1 MSNRIQAIVELVAAG
16 ELEQAIAAATTTLA
30 DSALSP
36 DEQMALLELRCD
48 CHLQRLE
55 LTLAHADAQ
64 AMATLAHRQETP
76 ALQALAGLSMAIV
89 QDRLGQYQQA
99 LASARTAHEA
109 ARRSVQ
115 PLLEARA
122 LERLS
127 EVHAVAGD
135 PAEALQYAQQALA
148 IFESLGELRWQA
160 RALHR
165 QFSVLSAIGRTT
177 EADRVAERALVLAR
191 RSNALREEADA
202 LNLLSFHVA
211 DLGARLARQRQAL
224 SVYDTAGSLAGR
236 ATMLGNLG
244 GGYTELGLFRRGRR
258 YIGESLALAR
268 RAGHRGNTVFNLF
281 NLFDLECQMR
291 SLAAARDI
299 AAEAIPLHQAA
310 GVTVWAGF
318 KADLSGQLAWLEG
331 NASESAHLLEQA
343 AKQYGNEL
351 GFALTALAR
360 SGRAY
365 LAAGQPREALAATR
379 RGTRAHVAAG
389 LTSQNGGDSL
399 ALWWH
404 HSLAL
409 HANGRHGESRKALAQ
424 AFRFLLEAA
433 QALKDE
439 GLRRNYLN
447 KKADVRA
454 VVRAWVADGRARG
467 LPRGQIEAHLAGE
480 VSLKEPFERLVDT
493 GLRLNELKS
502 EAELR
507 EFLVDEVTEL
517 SGAERVLLV
526 LDAVEGPQIAGSL
539 MPHGES
545 ETELLRAVT
554 PWLDE
559 ARRTRAA
566 ALRHGPDGVEPI
578 DQRSCL
584 VVPLIAQREL
594 LGFIYV
600 DIEGLFGRFHD
611 GDTQLLSM
619 LAAQAALTLA
629 NLRAA
634 EALERKVVER
644 TAQLE
649 QRTAEAQR
657 LLKETE
663 SRNAELAIIN
673 SVQAALAAELDIQG
687 IYNAV
692 GDKIREI
699 FQQTDVGIRIA
710 DEQAGLMH
718 HPYLTIRGERTAL
731 KPSPLVATGIAA
743 HVMRTREPLLINE
756 NMTEAMARYGSV
768 MLPGVQ
774 QRVPTKSMLVV
785 PLIASGKVLGVIALG
800 DQDCEQAYSDSDVR
814 LLQTL
819 AASMSVALENARLF
833 HETQRLLKETEQR
846 NAELAVINSI
856 QQAVGAELDFQAI
869 VDVVGDKLRA
879 VFATGDL
886 SIFWWDETGGQ
897 VRPLYTYEHGVRW
910 HHAPFKPDP
919 QRWYGRFMQA
929 RSTAVFG
936 SYAEQ
941 EAVGMRVMPGT
952 DRARSMLAVPM
963 LAAGRFLGS
972 VYVEN
977 HERDAAF
984 GPADVRLLETVASSM
999 AVALQNAQSYEAE
1012 RQRAAELAIV
1022 NGVQAGLAAQL
1033 EMQAIYDLVG
1043 EKIREIFKAQVVG
1056 IGIIERDSG
1065 LLRIPYLI
1073 ERGRRIVVD
1082 GLQQPYASGFAPHVR
1097 KTGQSLLINTDMAR
1111 HMAEHGEVTRQGE
1124 TPKSAI
1130 WVPLRVQG
1138 ESRGA
1143 ITVQSL
1149 DSENAFTEADV
1160 RLLETLAGS
1169 MAVALESARL
1179 FDETQRLLKETEARN
1194 AELAVIASVQQG
1206 IAAELNLQAIIDLVG
1221 DKLREVFATGDIGI
1235 WWWDATQRT
1244 GHGLYVFEHGVRHHH
1259 APYTVKP
1266 GEVWERLFDGRE
1278 TLHVNNRAE
1287 SIALGMHALEGTDQS
1302 ISALCMPIIGGDR
1315 VLGSVVIEDYERENA
1330 FGPDAVRLL
1339 GTVVASMGTALENA
1353 RLFDE
1358 TQRRAAELAV
1368 INGIQRSMSE
1378 RLEFQAI
1385 VDVVGDK
1392 LREVFASGDMAIHL
1406 RGSEPGQVLPM
1417 YVFEHGV
1424 RLQQAPRT
1432 PDPEKPL
1439 WKALF
1444 AGQQCVVNDAADI
1457 ARWQLVAVPGTDAAL
1472 CAAHVPIVGPQG
1484 YLGHIV
1490 LENHERENA
1499 FGPAEVGLLQTLA
1512 ASLAVALE
1520 NARLFDETQRL
1531 LKETERRSSEL
1542 AVINSIQQ
1550 GIAKELN
1557 FQAIIDLVG
1566 DKLREVL
1573 AMDCGGIRWFDREAG
1588 LIRYLYEVEDGERL
1602 SIPPA
1607 PLLEKHLVP
1616 QAPRVFHSAAEQIAA
1631 GVPVIPGTQQTE
1643 SWAIVQITAGDRVLG
1658 ALSVE
1663 DLKRQN
1669 AYGESEVRLLQTVAA
1684 SMGVALENARLFDET
1699 QRREREANA
1708 LAEVGRDLS
1717 STLDLASVM
1726 DRIAAHAKELLAAQN
1741 SAIFLPDADG
1751 KAFRAIVALG
1761 DLAEKLKATAI
1772 EPGRGIIGSLI
1783 ASGRAEFVNDSGVDP
1798 RAIPIPGTPLQRD
1811 ERLMVVPLKAGEQVQ
1826 GAMAV
1831 WRSGGSPFEAH
1842 ELAFLEGLSQ
1852 QAVIALNNARLFD
1865 QTQAALQR
1873 QTASAEVLQTISGS
1887 VADTQPVF
1895 ERILAS
1901 SARLFGTDEVMLLTL
1916 DDDGERLRLS
1926 GYRGAM
1932 AEAAR
1937 PLFPIPLAGT
1947 GTELCLRERR
1957 VMRFD
1962 DALNGADSPPAMRGY
1977 ARQLGYSWSEVE
1989 APMVSDGRGIG
2000 SIMVF
2005 RRDLRPFTDA
2015 EAQMLQTFA
2024 NQAVIAI
2031 QNARLFRQAQE
2042 ARAQAEA
2049 ANEAKSA
2056 FLATM
2061 SHEIRT
2067 PMNAV
2072 IGMSGLLLDT
2082 PLNAEQHDYAATIRD
2097 SGDALLTIIND
2108 ILDFSKIE
2116 AGRMDI
2122 EAHPFDLRE
2131 CVESAL
2137 DLMSTRAAEKHL
2149 DLAYVF
2155 EGDVPAA
2162 VKGDV
2167 TRLRQIL
2174 LNLLSNAVKF
2184 TESGEVVLTI
2194 TAEKDEIHFTVRD
2207 TGIGLSEAGLAKL
2220 FQSFSQADASTTR
2233 KYGGTGLGL
2242 AISKRLAELMGGTMW
2257 AESAGPGKGSTFHV
2271 TIRVPA
2277 ATMPANGR
2285 REFIGTQ
2292 PALKGARVL
2301 VVDDNAT
2308 NRRVLNLQSAKWG
2321 MVPRDT
2327 PSPEEAL
2334 RWVTQG
2340 ETFDLA
2346 ILDMHMPE
2354 MDGLELARR
2363 IHARHPKLPLVLFSS
2378 LGRKEAGDTED
2389 LFSAYLAKPLRQS
2402 QLFDTLVTL
2411 LAHQAAPRQAT
2422 ASKPKID
2429 PQMAARH
2436 PLRIL
2441 LAEDNV
2447 VNQKLAM
2454 RLLQQ
2459 MGYRADLAS
2468 NGLEAVESVQRQTY
2482 DVVLMDV
2489 QMPEMDGLEATRR
2502 LTAELPAGE
2511 RPRIVAMTANAMQG
2525 DREMCLEAGM
2535 DDYIT
2540 KPIRV
2545 DQLIESLN
2553 RVPARKGI

>member
-1 MSNRIQAIVELVAAG
+1 MSSRVQAISELVAAG
-16 ELEQAIAAATTTLA
+16 ELEQAIAAAASTLA
-30 DSALSP
+30 SRALAP

-55 LTLAHADAQ
+55 LTLAQADAR

-76 ALQALAGLSMAIV
+76 VLQALAALSMAMV
-89 QDRLGQYQQA
+89 QDRLGQYQAA
-99 LASARTAHEA
+99 LASARAAHEA
-109 ARRSVQ
+109 ARRSAE

-127 EVHAVAGD
+127 EAHGVAGD
-135 PAEALQYAQQALA
+135 PAEALQYAKQALA

-165 QFSVLSAIGRTT
+165 QFSVLSTIGRTA
-177 EADRVAERALVLAR
+177 EADQVAERALVLAR
-191 RSNALREEADA
+191 RSSALREEADA

-224 SVYDTAGSLAGR
+224 SVYDMVGSLAGR

-258 YIGESLALAR
+258 YIGEALALAR
-268 RAGHRGNTVFNLF
+268 RAGHRGNTVFNLL

-299 AAEAIPLHQAA
+299 AAEAIPLYESL

-331 NASESAHLLEQA
+331 NASESARLFEQA
-343 AKQYGNEL
+343 AMQYGSEL

-360 SGRAY
+360 AGRAY

-379 RGTRAHVAAG
+379 RGARAHVAAG

-409 HANGRHGESRKALAQ
+409 RANGQHAESRKALAQ
-424 AFRFLLEAA
+424 AFRFLLDAA

-447 KKADVRA
+447 KKTDVRA
-454 VVRAWVADGRARG
+454 VVRAWVADARAHG
-467 LPRGQIEAHLAGE
+467 LPRGQVEAHLAGE
-480 VSLKEPFERLVDT
+480 TNLKEPFERLVDT

-502 EAELR
+502 EAELH

-526 LDAVEGPQIAGSL
+526 LDAMEGPQIAGSL
-539 MPHGES
+539 MPQGES
-545 ETELLRAVT
+545 EAELLGAVT

-559 ARRTRAA
+559 ARRHRSAM
-566 ALRHGPDGVEPI
+566 LRHGPDGVEPI

-594 LGFIYV
+594 LGFIYA

-629 NLRAA
+629 NLRFTQG
-634 EALERKVVER
+634 LERTVAER
-644 TAQLE
+644 TASLA
-649 QRTAEAQR
+649 QRTEEAQR

-663 SRNAELAIIN
+663 ARNAELAIIN

-710 DEQAGLMH
+710 DAQAGLMH
-718 HPYLTIRGERTAL
+718 HPYLTVRGERITL

-756 NMTEAMARYGSV
+756 NMAEAMARYGSV

-800 DQDCEQAYSDSDVR
+800 DQDREHAYSDSDVR

-819 AASMSVALENARLF
+819 AAGMSVALENARLF
-833 HETQRLLKETEQR
+833 DETQRLLKQTEAR

-869 VDVVGDKLRA
+869 VDTVGDKLRE
-879 VFATGDL
+879 VFATGDM

-897 VRPLYTYEHGVRW
+897 VRPLYAYEHSVRW

-919 QRWYGRFMQA
+919 KRWYGRFMQA

-941 EAVGMRVMPGT
+941 EAAEMPVIPGT
-952 DRARSMLAVPM
+952 DRARSIVAVPM

-972 VYVEN
+972 VYLEN

-999 AVALQNAQSYEAE
+999 AVALQNAQSFEAE

-1022 NGVQAGLAAQL
+1022 NGVQAGLAAQM

-1043 EKIREIFKAQVVG
+1043 EKIRETFKAQAVG

-1073 ERGRRIVVD
+1073 ERGQRIVVE
-1082 GLQQPYASGFAPHVR
+1082 GLRQPSPSGFAPHVR
-1097 KTGQSLLINTDMAR
+1097 KTGQSLLINTDMAQR
-1111 HMAEHGEVTRQGE
+1111 MAEYGEVTRQGE

-1138 ESRGA
+1138 QSLGA

-1149 DSENAFTEADV
+1149 DAENAFTGSDV

-1169 MAVALESARL
+1169 M
-1179 FDETQRLLKETEARN
+1179 
-1194 AELAVIASVQQG
+1194 
-1206 IAAELNLQAIIDLVG
+1206 
-1221 DKLREVFATGDIGI
+1221 
-1235 WWWDATQRT
+1235 
-1244 GHGLYVFEHGVRHHH
+1244 
-1259 APYTVKP
+1259 
-1266 GEVWERLFDGRE
+1266 
-1278 TLHVNNRAE
+1278 
-1287 SIALGMHALEGTDQS
+1287 
-1302 ISALCMPIIGGDR
+1302 
-1315 VLGSVVIEDYERENA
+1315 
-1330 FGPDAVRLL
+1330 
-1339 GTVVASMGTALENA
+1339 
-1353 RLFDE
+1353 
-1358 TQRRAAELAV
+1358 
-1368 INGIQRSMSE
+1368 
-1378 RLEFQAI
+1378 
-1385 VDVVGDK
+1385 
-1392 LREVFASGDMAIHL
+1392 
-1406 RGSEPGQVLPM
+1406 
-1417 YVFEHGV
+1417 
-1424 RLQQAPRT
+1424 
-1432 PDPEKPL
+1432 
-1439 WKALF
+1439 
-1444 AGQQCVVNDAADI
+1444 
-1457 ARWQLVAVPGTDAAL
+1457 
-1472 CAAHVPIVGPQG
+1472 
-1484 YLGHIV
+1484 
-1490 LENHERENA
+1490 
-1499 FGPAEVGLLQTLA
+1499 
-1512 ASLAVALE
+1512 AVALE

-1550 GIAKELN
+1550 GMARELN
-1557 FQAIIDLVG
+1557 FQAIVDLVG
-1566 DKLREVL
+1566 DKLRELFRTGDLAIYWHDTQADAVRGLYSYEHGRRLPPDRMPFDPERPIVRAMRAGQPVVVDSDARATELGIVL
-1573 AMDCGGIRWFDREAG
+1573 VPGTDRPLCSVFVPVMVA
-1588 LIRYLYEVEDGERL
+1588 ERL
-1602 SIPPA
+1602 VAYIVIESHERRDA
-1607 PLLEKHLVP
+1607 FDEAQVHLLSTV
-1616 QAPRVFHSAAEQIAA
+1616 
-1631 GVPVIPGTQQTE
+1631 
-1643 SWAIVQITAGDRVLG
+1643 G
-1658 ALSVE
+1658 ASL
-1663 DLKRQN
+1663 
-1669 AYGESEVRLLQTVAA
+1669 
-1684 SMGVALENARLFDET
+1684 GVALENARLFDET
-1699 QRREREANA
+1699 QRNARESSA
-1708 LAEVGRDLS
+1708 LSEVGRDLS
-1717 STLDLASVM
+1717 STLDLATVM

-1751 KAFRAIVALG
+1751 KAYRAIVALG

-1772 EPGRGIIGSLI
+1772 APGRGIIGSLI

-1798 RAIPIPGTPLQRD
+1798 RAIPIPGTPLQHD

-1865 QTQAALQR
+1865 ETQEALEQ
-1873 QTASAEVLQTISGS
+1873 QIATAEVLQVISHS
-1887 VADTQPVF
+1887 MADAAPVF
-1895 ERILAS
+1895 QKIVECCERLFSAQAFALAIVDDRAQLHMPVYRLTAAAR
-1901 SARLFGTDEVMLLTL
+1901 ARLGNDEA
-1916 DDDGERLRLS
+1916 S
-1926 GYRGAM
+1926 AI
-1932 AEAAR
+1932 EARTRAA
-1937 PLFPIPLAGT
+1937 FPRSLAGT
-1947 GTELCLRERR
+1947 LTERAIASGRLVEIRDLQ
-1957 VMRFD
+1957 D
-1962 DALNGADSPPAMRGY
+1962 GADASQPAVQAAAQMMMGI
-1977 ARQLGYSWSEVE
+1977 AVVV
-1989 APMVSDGRGIG
+1989 APLMWEGRGIG
-2000 SIMVF
+2000 SLTMF
-2005 RRDLRPFTDA
+2005 REDEVGLRERDNTL
-2015 EAQMLQTFA
+2015 LKTFA
-2024 NQAVIAI
+2024 DQAVIAI
-2031 QNARLFRQAQE
+2031 QNARLFKEAQE
-2042 ARAQAEA
+2042 ARAAAEA
-2049 ANEAKSA
+2049 ANEAKSS

-2082 PLNAEQHDYAATIRD
+2082 KLDSEQRDFASTIRD

-2122 EAHPFDLRE
+2122 ESHPFDLRD

-2137 DLMSTRAAEKHL
+2137 DLIAGRAAEKHL
-2149 DLAYVF
+2149 DLAYVY
-2155 EGDVPAA
+2155 EGNVPAA
-2162 VKGDV
+2162 ITGDV

-2174 LNLLSNAVKF
+2174 LNLLSNSVKF
-2184 TESGEVVLTI
+2184 TEKGEVVLTVS
-2194 TAEKDEIHFTVRD
+2194 AEGERLNFAVRD
-2207 TGIGLSEAGLAKL
+2207 TGIGLSEAGKSRL
-2220 FQSFSQADASTTR
+2220 FQKFSQADSSTTR

-2242 AISKRLAELMGGTMW
+2242 AISKLLAELMGGTMW
-2257 AESAGPGKGSTFHV
+2257 VESDGPGHGSTFRF
-2271 TIRVPA
+2271 TIRAPRAELPEGSKRDLVGA
-2277 ATMPANGR
+2277 
-2285 REFIGTQ
+2285 Q
-2292 PALKGARVL
+2292 PALQGKRLL

-2308 NRRVLNLQSAKWG
+2308 NRRILALQTAKWG
-2321 MVPRDT
+2321 MTVHDT
-2327 PSPEEAL
+2327 DAPEQAL
-2334 RWVTQG
+2334 QMLQK
-2340 ETFDLA
+2340 ETYDLA
-2346 ILDMHMPE
+2346 IVDMHMPGV
-2354 MDGLELARR
+2354 DGTMLAQR
-2363 IHARHPKLPLVLFSS
+2363 IREAGHNLPLVLFTS
-2378 LGRKEAGDTED
+2378 LGRRESTDEVFAAT
-2389 LFSAYLAKPLRQS
+2389 LAKPLRQS
-2402 QLFDTLVTL
+2402 QLFDTLAGL
-2411 LAHQAAPRQAT
+2411 LAHDAAPKSVAAPAR
-2422 ASKPKID
+2422 PKID
-2429 PQMAARH
+2429 AQMAQRH

-2454 RLLQQ
+2454 RLLAQ

-2468 NGLEAVESVQRQTY
+2468 NGIEAIESVERQTY

-2489 QMPEMDGLEATRR
+2489 QMPEMDGLEASRR
-2502 LTAELPAGE
+2502 ISAAWPASE

-2525 DREMCLEAGM
+2525 DREECIAAGM
-2535 DDYIT
+2535 DDYVT

-2545 DQLIESLN
+2545 DQLIESLS
-2553 RVPARKGI
+2553 RVPARKGT